1 MTLNNN
7 YLEVAYLYKLF
18 VSLILNFEIEVEDA
32 KLEIVKIMQSKS
44 MKKHNLKTEY
54 KSIQLLDENGMII
67 ISGNTNNFARVLAM
81 NNKAERIFG
90 YSTNELITQK
100 LTKLMPK
107 LFVDNH
113 EALILNFIN
122 GNRKINKENHNFVW
136 GKHKTGYIVPLIM
149 DINAYVNFEFNFCF
163 IAFLKRSVLLEFKPM
178 RELLEYQDVFV
189 LQTNSNGIIQDIT

>member
-1 MTLNNN
+1 MNNN

-32 KLEIVKIMQSKS
+32 KLEIVKIMQSKA
-44 MKKHNLKTEY
+44 MKKHNLKAEY

-67 ISGNTNNFARVLAM
+67 ISGNTNNFAKILAM

-90 YSTNELITQK
+90 YQTNELVS
-100 LTKLMPK
+100 TKLNRLMPT
-107 LFVDNH
+107 LFADNH
-113 EALILNFIN
+113 ENFILNFVN

-136 GKHKTGYIVPLIM
+136 GKHKSGFIVPLIM

-178 RELLEYQDVFV
+178 RELLEY
-189 LQTNSNGIIQDIT
+189 